1 MAFILSSSSR
11 TTATRVRRLVPSS
24 STPSPASSIH
34 INSSYSSSTGS
45 ASPFSTDSMDTSPSS
60 SSSSSESG
68 NSQRQRRPIFVAAT
82 RQHVGKTSVS
92 LALISG
98 LQKRF
103 DKVGFIKP
111 VGQHSVT
118 VANDEIVDVNGTET
132 QNSVSS
138 RPIVAGGIDTTISV
152 DKDAALVKQH
162 FRLHHLKYRHT
173 SPVII
178 PAGYTRDHVDGKNV
192 ASLQQKDTIQNAYQH
207 VAASSN
213 VVLCEGTGHVAV
225 GSIVEA
231 SNAAVASWLD
241 ARMVLVANGGLGST
255 FDELDLNRTYCL
267 EHGVEIAGVII
278 NKVKTEKYEQTKH
291 YLTKVLKDR
300 WNVPLLGCV
309 PDRPFLGCPA
319 LSDLEKLF
327 PGSRLISGKQHRLRH
342 YRVQDLNLVATSLE
356 VFLQALRRN
365 PARTLYVCHSSR
377 NDILLGFLMEAQQRG
392 ADWEAA
398 LVVTGTHEHPLPPQT
413 LEIVTNSCDSDE
425 QQPPIL
431 LTPHSTTLAMEWIH
445 NYTPKLNFED
455 GHRVDIA
462 VQHYEP
468 YINFDVL
475 LDRVGYNN
483 GIVSSDSDSNDSSST
498 ASDSTVAV

>member
-11 TTATRVRRLVPSS
+11 TTATRVRRLVHSS
-24 STPSPASSIH
+24 SC
-34 INSSYSSSTGS
+34 SSTS
-45 ASPFSTDSMDTSPSS
+45 SSPFSTSAHDDSNIS
-60 SSSSSESG
+60 
-68 NSQRQRRPIFVAAT
+68 NSKGQRQRRPIFVAAT

-118 VANDEIVDVNGTET
+118 VANDEIVDVNGSATET
-132 QNSVSS
+132 TSSVSGQPLNS
-138 RPIVAGGIDTTISV
+138 SSSNRPVVAGGAHSDKSNQSISV

-178 PAGYTRDHVDGKNV
+178 PAGYTRDHVDGKNLE
-192 ASLQQKDTIQNAYQH
+192 SLKQRDTIQNAYQH

-213 VVLCEGTGHVAV
+213 VVLCEGTGHCAV

-392 ADWEAA
+392 DGWEAA

-413 LEIVTNSCDSDE
+413 LDIVMNSCDSDA

-431 LTPHSTTLAMEWIH
+431 LAPHPTTLAMEWIH

-475 LDRVGYNN
+475 LDRVGYNH
-483 GIVSSDSDSNDSSST
+483 GIGSSASNESSST
-498 ASDSTVAV
+498 ASTSASTVAV